1 MSQAAEAVMQSNVT
15 QQRVPIHGDPGPWVH
30 VSESPRHVRV
40 FFGDEAIADS
50 KRVKLVRE
58 SDTLPVYYFPKE
70 DVRTDLFVPSA
81 YRTECPLK
89 GEASYWSVRSGGK
102 SAENAAWCYS
112 NPTAVASVIKDHF
125 AFDWPKMDK
134 WMEEDEELYKH
145 ARDPFKR
152 VDALPSKRH
161 VRVAVDGKTVADTR
175 RPHLVFETNHPVRYY
190 IPQEDVRMDMLA
202 PSATKSRCP
211 YKGEASY
218 WDVKLGGEIFADLV
232 WGYMDPIPETP
243 KIKGLLCFFHE
254 RGCEIYVDGELI
266 PQPKTKWASALR

>member
-1 MSQAAEAVMQSNVT
+1 MSKAAEAVMQSNVT
-15 QQRVPIHGDPGPWVH
+15 QQRVPIHGDRGPWVH